1 MALTAR
7 AGSWSAVALIR
18 ILWSASPF
26 STVKRD
32 TSTPA
37 SPPFALSDLTR
48 VLFTFTA
55 SRGAKG
61 TSSLGANAR
70 VDEALGNAGREFV
83 FANHAVQ
90 QITLLRNNVRHLW
103 HFR

>member
-1 MALTAR
+1 M
-7 AGSWSAVALIR
+7 
-18 ILWSASPF
+18 
-26 STVKRD
+26 KRD

>member
-1 MALTAR
+1 M
-7 AGSWSAVALIR
+7 
-18 ILWSASPF
+18 
-26 STVKRD
+26 KRD

-37 SPPFALSDLTR
+37 SPPFALSDLTG
-48 VLFTFTA
+48 VLFAFAA

-61 TSSLGANAR
+61 TSSLGADVR

-83 FANHAVQ
+83 FANHSVQ
-90 QITLLRNNVRHLW
+90 QITLLRNNVRRLW